1 MITLDQV
8 MLLEQKVESA
18 VAKIQQL
25 QAENDALRTKCQ
37 ELTNALSSKTE
48 QLSSIETDQNQI
60 ESGIKKALDR
70 LMYIENAVLKSGNSN
85 AANLQAPSIPQ
96 GPAENIVETPIPA
109 AEQEIIEE
117 DAVEEEVEDN
127 QFSEESSEIE
137 EPVSY
142 VQYNQPI
149 QNPVEPQMPVR
160 EADPIPNF
168 DSMQPTEDDGIE
180 DAFDDSEDDQS
191 QDNLGFDIF

>member
-25 QAENDALRTKCQ
+25 QAENDALRTKCE

-70 LMYIENAVLKSGNSN
+70 LLYIENAVLKSGNSVS
-85 AANLQAPSIPQ
+85 AAPSQVPSFTQ
-96 GPAENIVETPIPA
+96 TQKPEET
-109 AEQEIIEE
+109 
-117 DAVEEEVEDN
+117 VEETVTEVP
-127 QFSEESSEIE
+127 QEEKTE
-137 EPVSY
+137 EKPVSY
-142 VQYNQPI
+142 VQYNQP
-149 QNPVEPQMPVR
+149 QAVEPQVQS
-160 EADPIPNF
+160 PNF
-168 DSMQPTEDDGIE
+168 DTMQLADNQPEEEVFEDS
-180 DAFDDSEDDQS
+180 FDDSEES

>member
-70 LMYIENAVLKSGNSN
+70 LLYIENAVLKSGASVN
-85 AANLQAPSIPQ
+85 AAPVQAPSSPAPQ
-96 GPAENIVETPIPA
+96 AQIVEQKETPK
-109 AEQEIIEE
+109 EE
-117 DAVEEEVEDN
+117 AVE
-127 QFSEESSEIE
+127 QK
-137 EPVSY
+137 PVSY

-149 QNPVEPQMPVR
+149 QPSVQEAPVEP
-160 EADPIPNF
+160 NF
-168 DSMQPTEDDGIE
+168 ESMQIADNQPEEEVFEDN
-180 DAFDDSEDDQS
+180 FDDSEES

>member
-18 VAKIQQL
+18 VEKIQQL

-70 LMYIENAVLKSGNSN
+70 LLYIENAVLKNGSSN
-85 AANLQAPSIPQ
+85 PDQGAQVPPLTQAP
-96 GPAENIVETPIPA
+96 
-109 AEQEIIEE
+109 
-117 DAVEEEVEDN
+117 EEVV
-127 QFSEESSEIE
+127 QTMAQPQQ
-137 EPVSY
+137 PVVQPQQTVQNTSY
-142 VQYNQPI
+142 VQYNQPL
-149 QNPVEPQMPVR
+149 NEPEAETEETPVMQEPNFNSMQMTDS
-160 EADPIPNF
+160 EAD
-168 DSMQPTEDDGIE
+168 EIE
-180 DAFDDSEDDQS
+180 DAFDGSEEDDS

>member
-60 ESGIKKALDR
+60 EDGIKKALDR
-70 LMYIENAVLKSGNSN
+70 LLYIENAVLKSGESIATSSN
-85 AANLQAPSIPQ
+85 VQAPSFSAQPEV
-96 GPAENIVETPIPA
+96 AEPSAPVQEETFT
-109 AEQEIIEE
+109 EE
-117 DAVEEEVEDN
+117 ADVEEEIA
-127 QFSEESSEIE
+127 EEA
-137 EPVSY
+137 PVSY

-149 QNPVEPQMPVR
+149 QTVQQPVQPQVPPQPQQPQVQT
-160 EADPIPNF
+160 PNF
-168 DSMQPTEDDGIE
+168 NTMQVADNQPEEEVFDDS
-180 DAFDDSEDDQS
+180 FDDSEES

>member
-60 ESGIKKALDR
+60 ENGIKKALDR
-70 LMYIENAVLKSGNSN
+70 LLYIENAVLKTGASTGSV
-85 AANLQAPSIPQ
+85 QAPSVSQATQPVSEQPVEPEPQ
-96 GPAENIVETPIPA
+96 K
-109 AEQEIIEE
+109 
-117 DAVEEEVEDN
+117 
-127 QFSEESSEIE
+127 
-137 EPVSY
+137 PVSY
-142 VQYNQPI
+142 VQYNQPV
-149 QNPVEPQMPVR
+149 QQAPKPAAAAPQLSTPAPEAQPVHTEPVQPVVQSAAPVQ
-160 EADPIPNF
+160 EPHF
-168 DSMQPTEDDGIE
+168 DSMQPLEEDDFVDE
-180 DAFDDSEDDQS
+180 ETEEES